1 MISMIE
7 HGIFSKSNCGEPES
21 SFMSKHVEVTFF
33 FGGFDYIKNRWKRFK
48 AMKCS
53 QVLIMPHMN
62 SLLRILISNKS
73 TVEAEKLLL
82 DNVRIR

>member
-1 MISMIE
+1 
-7 HGIFSKSNCGEPES
+7 
-21 SFMSKHVEVTFF
+21 
-33 FGGFDYIKNRWKRFK
+33 
-48 AMKCS
+48 MKCS
-53 QVLIMPHMN
+53 QVLIMPHMD